1 MLADDR
7 AESLIE
13 NFALA
18 WLNLDELEQVEPTQ
32 GDFNA
37 TMRRHFETEIRMFLT
52 DVLLEDRSVHDL
64 LTADYTFVNDALARQ
79 YDIPGVLGSQF
90 RRVTLEDENRWGLL
104 GKGAVLLRTSYG
116 DRTSPVLRGAWVLE
130 RILGTPPAPPP
141 PDVVTDLSIQEGE
154 VPTTV
159 RARLEN
165 HRTSPNC
172 LGCHG
177 IIDPPGLAL
186 ENFDVTG
193 RWRDEDALA
202 RAPIDARTELS
213 SGVELNGPIALRSYL
228 MSRRD
233 QFPTTITKRLM
244 MYALNREIEYF
255 DMPQV
260 RAIVRAAAEDDYTLA
275 SIVTGIVSSDAF
287 RRQGAEESTN
297 ERAATIAASDA
308 AAEDLR

>member
-1 MLADDR
+1 
-7 AESLIE
+7 
-13 NFALA
+13 
-18 WLNLDELEQVEPTQ
+18 
-32 GDFNA
+32 
-37 TMRRHFETEIRMFLT
+37 
-52 DVLLEDRSVHDL
+52 
-64 LTADYTFVNDALARQ
+64 
-79 YDIPGVLGSQF
+79 
-90 RRVTLEDENRWGLL
+90 
-104 GKGAVLLRTSYG
+104 VLLRTSYG
-116 DRTSPVLRGAWVLE
+116 DRTSPVLRGAWILE

-159 RARLEN
+159 RARLEK

-213 SGVELNGPIALRSYL
+213 SGVVLNGPIELRDYL
-228 MSRRD
+228 LSRRD
-233 QFPTTITKRLM
+233 QLPTTITKRLM

-260 RAIVRAAAEDDYTLA
+260 RKIVRAAADDDYTLS
-275 SIVTGIVSSDAF
+275 SIIIGIVNSDAF
-287 RRQGAEESTN
+287 RHQGPEEHASEQVAAIASADAPAEN
-297 ERAATIAASDA
+297 
-308 AAEDLR
+308 LR